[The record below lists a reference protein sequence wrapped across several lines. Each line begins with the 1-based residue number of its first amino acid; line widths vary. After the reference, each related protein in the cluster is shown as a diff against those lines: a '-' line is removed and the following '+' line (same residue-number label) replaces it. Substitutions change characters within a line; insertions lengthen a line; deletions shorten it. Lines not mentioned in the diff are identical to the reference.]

1 MKEAKVILI
10 TGASSGIGYDAAT
23 RLAQQGHCVYA
34 AARRLELM
42 EPLKAL
48 GAKVLHLDVTD
59 ENSIQQCVES
69 VIQAEGRIDVL
80 VNNAGYGF
88 FGAIEIVPMEEAR
101 RQLEVN
107 LFGLARLTQL
117 VLPQM
122 RKQGSGRIINT
133 SSIAGKMVIYLGGWY
148 NVTKYA
154 VEAFSDALRMETK
167 PFGIDVVMI
176 EPGAIKTTWGPIA
189 AQHLRDSS
197 AGTAYEEAG
206 ARWANSMEWF
216 YQSRWLS
223 SPDIIAKAISRAV
236 NSRHPKARYC
246 RGRFSVSGR
255 VAHALLPARWW
266 DALMR
271 RMGRVKI

>member
-1 MKEAKVILI
+1 
-10 TGASSGIGYDAAT
+10 
-23 RLAQQGHCVYA
+23 
-34 AARRLELM
+34 
-42 EPLKAL
+42 
-48 GAKVLHLDVTD
+48 
-59 ENSIQQCVES
+59 
-69 VIQAEGRIDVL
+69 
-80 VNNAGYGF
+80 
-88 FGAIEIVPMEEAR
+88 
-101 RQLEVN
+101 
-107 LFGLARLTQL
+107 
-117 VLPQM
+117 
-122 RKQGSGRIINT
+122 
-133 SSIAGKMVIYLGGWY
+133 
-148 NVTKYA
+148 
-154 VEAFSDALRMETK
+154 
-167 PFGIDVVMI
+167 MI
-176 EPGAIKTTWGPIA
+176 EPGAIKTNWGPIA

-236 NSRHPKARYC
+236 NSHHPKARYC